1 MGLNVE
7 LLESSFKLVA
17 PKGDALVTRFYE
29 RLFKKYPSVKP
40 LFKKTSIK
48 EQKKKLL
55 ASLVLVIQNL
65 RRPDKLTPVLQDMG
79 ARHVGYGAKPAHYD
93 AVGENLLAVLG
104 EVAGSAWTPQVK
116 QAWTEA
122 YGAIKTI
129 MLAGAERAHSTQ
141 GEKTMSKAKQKKGAA
156 AGTDMMGF
164 YLGGPRSIAEQY
176 SAV

>member
-65 RRPDKLTPVLQDMG
+65 RRPDKLTSVLQDMG
-79 ARHVGYGAKPAHYD
+79 A
-93 AVGENLLAVLG
+93 
-104 EVAGSAWTPQVK
+104 
-116 QAWTEA
+116 
-122 YGAIKTI
+122 
-129 MLAGAERAHSTQ
+129 
-141 GEKTMSKAKQKKGAA
+141 
-156 AGTDMMGF
+156 
-164 YLGGPRSIAEQY
+164 
-176 SAV
+176 

>member
-48 EQKKKLL
+48 EQNKKLL

-65 RRPDKLTPVLQDMG
+65 RRPDKLTSVLQDMG
-79 ARHVGYGAKPAHYD
+79 ARHVGYGVKPAHYD

-104 EVAGSAWTPQVK
+104 EVASSRS
-116 QAWTEA
+116 
-122 YGAIKTI
+122 
-129 MLAGAERAHSTQ
+129 LAGI
-141 GEKTMSKAKQKKGAA
+141 SKPNQ
-156 AGTDMMGF
+156 
-164 YLGGPRSIAEQY
+164 
-176 SAV
+176 V

>member
-65 RRPDKLTPVLQDMG
+65 RRPDK
-79 ARHVGYGAKPAHYD
+79 
-93 AVGENLLAVLG
+93 
-104 EVAGSAWTPQVK
+104 
-116 QAWTEA
+116 
-122 YGAIKTI
+122 
-129 MLAGAERAHSTQ
+129 
-141 GEKTMSKAKQKKGAA
+141 
-156 AGTDMMGF
+156 
-164 YLGGPRSIAEQY
+164 
-176 SAV
+176 